1 MPRQKSRKE
10 RNKILKF
17 STKRNSEDVIG
28 NIDVTVFKIS
38 SAYNTFIFLSIAFKC
53 IYCLEVGITK
63 QGCIYIKNTVRG
75 QDFFY
80 GFKTL
85 DNISK
90 QNGCIFEIIT

>member
-53 IYCLEVGITK
+53 IYCLEAGITK
-63 QGCIYIKNTVRG
+63 QGCIYKGGGKYRKG
-75 QDFFY
+75 LGFLLLFQDFR
-80 GFKTL
+80 
-85 DNISK
+85 
-90 QNGCIFEIIT
+90 